1 MPEAIQ
7 NRIKQSLHEAAA
19 LYHRL
24 VLLVGETGSGKT
36 AALRT
41 VGGELGADVINV
53 NLTLSAKLI
62 ELTERQRALHL
73 STLLGEVLEKAG
85 SVALLDNTE
94 ILFDRDLKQDPLRL
108 LQGLSRKCSIVASW
122 NGRLAGDKLTYAEAG
137 HPEYRAYDRA
147 EALIVDMNGT
157 SGHEPQERRQA

>member
-1 MPEAIQ
+1 MPEATQ
-7 NRIKQSLHEAAA
+7 NRIEQSLHEAAA

-24 VLLVGETGSGKT
+24 VLLVGETGFGKT
-36 AALRT
+36 AALRA
-41 VGGELGADVINV
+41 VGEKLGADVINV

-73 STLLGEVLEKAG
+73 STLLGEVLEKTG

-122 NGRLAGDKLTYAEAG
+122 NGLLVGDKLTYAEAG
-137 HPEYRAYDRA
+137 HPQYRAYDRA
-147 EALIVDMNGT
+147 KSLIVDMNET
-157 SGHEPQERRQA
+157 TGHEPPERRNA

>member
-1 MPEAIQ
+1 M
-7 NRIKQSLHEAAA
+7 
-19 LYHRL
+19 
-24 VLLVGETGSGKT
+24 
-36 AALRT
+36 
-41 VGGELGADVINV
+41 INV

-73 STLLGEVLEKAG
+73 STPLGGVLEKAG

-137 HPEYRAYDRA
+137 YPEYRAYDRA
-147 EALIVDMNGT
+147 EALIVDMNRT

>member
-36 AALRT
+36 AALRA
-41 VGGELGADVINV
+41 VGEELGADVINV

-73 STLLGEVLEKAG
+73 SALLGEVLGKAG

-108 LQGLSRKCSIVASW
+108 LQGLSRTCSIVASW

-147 EALIVDMNGT
+147 EALIVDVNGT

>member
-36 AALRT
+36 DALRA
-41 VGGELGADVINV
+41 VGEELGVDVINV

-85 SVALLDNTE
+85 SVTLLDNTE

-122 NGRLAGDKLTYAEAG
+122 NGRLAGDKLTYADAG
-137 HPEYRAYDRA
+137 HPEYRAYDHA